1 MEEHVVVPLPTLTV
15 TVPVGTQD
23 PTARTEVYIAIT
35 EVYIAIT
42 LSTYTIRSTQHA
54 ALGSTKHA
62 RTVSMSLC
70 VIYLLSV
77 VSLVK
82 MEERVI
88 VHHILLPVPVRACTQ
103 DPSARSEIHK
113 QHANNSC

>member
-35 EVYIAIT
+35 LY
-42 LSTYTIRSTQHA
+42 TYTIRSTQHA
-54 ALGSTKHA
+54 ALGSMKHA

-88 VHHILLPVPVRACTQ
+88 VHHILHPVPVQACTQ

-113 QHANNSC
+113 QHANNSCEMLT